1 MRSAVLAGSVISDF
15 GHISGSPVSSMWSS
29 MCACMYLL
37 VAELLHLGIGLRVD
51 LLEHRGAR
59 LQGDARVCEA

>member
-1 MRSAVLAGSVISDF
+1 
-15 GHISGSPVSSMWSS
+15 

-59 LQGDARVCEA
+59 LQGDARVCEACIRACAGACKCVRMCAGVKGF